1 MINLT
6 RKRFTTILCYFVALN
21 LSLAPVVN
29 ASVGMLG
36 GSSNE
41 VVDVDRKCVQHSSD
55 LMDGSN
61 LQHQL
66 AMKVMQEMDCEHDT
80 SCKILCSVS
89 FSALQSGSIEV
100 LEVSQFSQWLLI
112 DISSFE
118 SSYLSRLK
126 RPPRL

>member
-6 RKRFTTILCYFVALN
+6 GKRFTTILCYFLALN

-29 ASVGMLG
+29 ASVGMFG

-55 LMDGSN
+55 LMNDSN
-61 LQHQL
+61 SQHQI
-66 AMKVMQEMDCEHDT
+66 AMKGMQDMDCEHGT

-89 FSALQSGSIEV
+89 FSALQSGSAEV
-100 LEVSQFSQWLLI
+100 LGVSYFSQWLLI

-118 SSYLSRLK
+118 SLYLSRLK